1 METRVQPRSAEPAFH
16 ADDLEQVAEYRTVSA
31 LAIVSFVLGLA
42 SPLCFAAPLFLAIPL
57 FGAAVSIVAL
67 RRIAVSDGALAG
79 RLAAAAGLVLCVGC
93 GAALISRDV
102 VMRTI
107 RVRQAEEFGRNWLA
121 LVTSGQTEPA
131 FQLTSEASRPQ
142 APPEPGMPA
151 ATTTP
156 YDDFLK
162 QPVIQALAM
171 NGAGSNV
178 RYAETLLYESP
189 ASRQFVIRQRF
200 LVSPADAVTRK
211 KESSP
216 QNVVLTLQRSRERGQ
231 RNSRWIVA
239 SAEDPTASS
248 DTSGQ

>member
-1 METRVQPRSAEPAFH
+1 M
-16 ADDLEQVAEYRTVSA
+16 
-31 LAIVSFVLGLA
+31 
-42 SPLCFAAPLFLAIPL
+42 AIPL

-79 RLAAAAGLVLCVGC
+79 RWAAAAGLVLCVAC

-107 RVRQAEEFGRNWLA
+107 RIRQAEEFGRNWLA

-162 QPVIQALAM
+162 QPVIQALAKT
-171 NGAGSNV
+171 GAGSDV

-200 LVSPADAVTRK
+200 LISPADAAEEK
-211 KESSP
+211 SSP
-216 QNVVLTLQRSRERGQ
+216 HDVVLTLQRSRQRGQ
-231 RNSRWIVA
+231 RNSRWIVG
-239 SAEDPTASS
+239 SAEESTASN
-248 DTSGQ
+248 DAALGR